1 VHVSPSVEWTLT
13 AALLVAL
20 LCVVARPSPVVAMRA
35 ALALTTFLLL
45 LDQSRL
51 RPTELANWSKSLPRT
66 IVQTSRP
73 GDKSGRQRC
82 LRVDDWPQITVLALA
97 LCNNVT

>member
-45 LDQSRL
+45 LD
-51 RPTELANWSKSLPRT
+51 
-66 IVQTSRP
+66 
-73 GDKSGRQRC
+73 
-82 LRVDDWPQITVLALA
+82 
-97 LCNNVT
+97 